1 MWYVVLVIV
10 AVVGEVVVLGAV
22 AGGIGVIDDVVCV

>member
-22 AGGIGVIDDVVCV
+22 AGGLGVIDDVVCV

>member
-1 MWYVVLVIV
+1 MWYVVLVVV

-22 AGGIGVIDDVVCV
+22 AEGIGVIDDVVCV